1 MNSNRINQLLD
12 FLKEDPNDAF
22 TLYALATEYRKSDT
36 DKALEYYE
44 VLLNDHPDYLATY
57 YHAANLYLDLE
68 DRDKAEKVFV
78 KGIELAKQ
86 QNNSLLLRELQNA
99 YNNFLFDD

>member
-68 DRDKAEKVFV
+68 DRDKAEKAFV